1 LIGPPGSGKTTLAR
15 SLAKHGSFSVVEM
28 GTLLAREAQKRTLLG
43 QSLKRYIAA
52 GALAPVRLLEPVINR
67 ELQKRRTRVVLFDGI
82 PRSPVQIEPFFNLL
96 DRHGMRLVAVI
107 VLHLDLPIVFHR
119 LSGRRIC
126 SECGKLYNT
135 TSDSLTPPVVCSR
148 CGGKLIQR
156 PDDREQ
162 VVRKR
167 SYRFQ
172 RQTIPVTKFFKTN
185 FASLVHEYSAAL
197 PQEHLA
203 DLVWRHLQPAIACA
217 SSPASK
223 RATPEESDHD
233 KIALVSDI

>member
-1 LIGPPGSGKTTLAR
+1 MNEQGCAIVLLGPPGSGKTTLAR
-15 SLAKHGSFSVVEM
+15 SLAKHGSFSVVEV

-43 QSLKRYIAA
+43 QNLKRYIAA
-52 GALAPVRLLEPVINR
+52 GALAPVRLVEPVINR

-107 VLHLDLPIVFHR
+107 ALRLDLPIVLHR

-135 TSDSLTPPVVCSR
+135 TSDSLKPPVVCSR

-167 SYRFQ
+167 FYRFQ
-172 RQTIPVTKFFKTN
+172 RQTSPVIRFFKTN
-185 FASLVHEYSAAL
+185 FAPLVHEHSAAL
-197 PQEHLA
+197 PQERLA
-203 DLVWRHLQPAIACA
+203 DLIWRHLQPAIACA
-217 SSPASK
+217 PSPASEGPRPRK
-223 RATPEESDHD
+223 RP
-233 KIALVSDI
+233 